1 MRKEVLIA
9 IIIGVGLGSAV
20 AFGIWRANLVLSPQN
35 GQEQNQQAS
44 PSPTDDII
52 TSSQLVVTQPENNV
66 VISKDEVEVQ
76 GNASPEST
84 IVILA
89 NSGEIIL
96 EAEADGNFKE
106 TVGLEGGAN
115 EITVV
120 AYDKEGNESR
130 QTITVVYSTEF
141 AEEGEEE

>member
-1 MRKEVLIA
+1 M
-9 IIIGVGLGSAV
+9 
-20 AFGIWRANLVLSPQN
+20 
-35 GQEQNQQAS
+35 
-44 PSPTDDII
+44 
-52 TSSQLVVTQPENNV
+52 VVTQPENNV